1 MLARIRFAVTALGHE
16 TLIPVPV
23 PSLGFQFPVQGTHTL
38 FVARRPH
45 NNLSRSRVGSFV
57 NSVQS
62 SCRQFTKR
70 PAQFTKPP
78 TTTVVSVF
86 QVSQTGD
93 WGDIQAIQTVVMRTR
108 VPGFLD

>member
-62 SCRQFTKR
+62 SCRQFTK
-70 PAQFTKPP
+70 PP